1 MLDFE
6 DYQWAKDSLKTLEF
20 FSMCNDEEILGMV
33 ENLEKS
39 HFKAGSTVL
48 FQGEISNRLFLIK
61 QGKVGIWKNV
71 AGEKKMVAE
80 LGADKYFGEISLL
93 TPTSATATVK
103 AVEETFV
110 FSLAYEN
117 LEFVFRKN
125 PENLRAIQQ
134 KIEERRQANA
144 QAAATP
150 PAPPEPPPPAAQ

>member
-6 DYQWAKDSLKTLEF
+6 DYQWAKETLKKLEF
-20 FSMCNDEEILGMV
+20 FSMCNDEEILGLV
-33 ENLEKS
+33 ENLEKG
-39 HFKAGSTVL
+39 HFKAVSTVL
-48 FQGEISNRLFLIK
+48 FQGEISNRLFLIR

-80 LGADKYFGEISLL
+80 LGVDKYFGEISLL

-103 AVEETFV
+103 AMEETIV
-110 FSLAYEN
+110 YSLAYEN

-134 KIEERRQANA
+134 KIEERRQS
-144 QAAATP
+144 QSAAPAAPAEPTP
-150 PAPPEPPPPAAQ
+150 PAQ